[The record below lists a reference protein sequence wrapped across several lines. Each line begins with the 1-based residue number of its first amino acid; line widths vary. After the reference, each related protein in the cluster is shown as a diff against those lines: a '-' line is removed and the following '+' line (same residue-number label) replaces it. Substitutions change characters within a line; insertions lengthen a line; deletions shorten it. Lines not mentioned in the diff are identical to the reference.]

1 MTFPH
6 LPMRLRRS
14 SLVLV
19 ALASLA
25 VLPACGGRML
35 RPERFVGR
43 PDDLFA
49 EGIKALRAKQYD
61 NAVLAFEKLTTDL
74 GRSDKLA
81 PLSHFHLA
89 EARTG
94 KDEHLL
100 AAQSYARVAEEYPE
114 DTLAPEAL
122 LRAAKSYQTLW
133 RSPEHDPGYGT
144 TAQSTYRTLVAI
156 YPDARQV
163 REANQQLGV
172 LDQWFAT
179 KEYLTGFYYLRRKA
193 YDPAIIYFKA
203 VISEHPETP
212 RVRDAYLR
220 LVEAYRVIRYTEEA
234 QEACTALRA
243 RWAQDAEVRRLCP
256 APAATPAPAAADSAR
271 PPRAGAPGGGAAATR
286 GA

>member
-1 MTFPH
+1 MTFPTV
-6 LPMRLRRS
+6 PMRFRRS
-14 SLVLV
+14 AAVLA
-19 ALASLA
+19 ALALLT

-43 PDDLFA
+43 PDELFA
-49 EGIKALRAKQYD
+49 EGIKALRARQYD
-61 NAVLAFEKLTTDL
+61 NAVVAFEKLTTDL

-81 PLSHFHLA
+81 PLSHYHLA

-122 LRAAKSYQTLW
+122 LRAAKSYQRLW

-156 YPDARQV
+156 YPDAKQV

-179 KEYLTGFYYLRRKA
+179 KEYMTGYYYLKRKA
-193 YDPAIIYFKA
+193 YDPAIIYFKS
-203 VISEHPETP
+203 VIADHPEAP

-243 RWAQDAEVRRLCP
+243 RWAQDAEVQRLCP
-256 APAATPAPAAADSAR
+256 AAAAKPAADDSAR
-271 PPRAGAPGGGAAATR
+271 APRPTAPAGGTAPTR